1 MARQAQR
8 DAGTGA
14 GAEVSDAD
22 RDSLS
27 DLDMKDLAQSEHP
40 DATTR
45 NDVALGEEEGGAG
58 SLLDD
63 PLAGAPLADD
73 LLLDDGSELLGDGGD
88 LPGGSF
94 VEGTLVEGSLV
105 GGALDEEGPEVVL
118 DAEHE
123 ALDVREPDLD
133 LEASDDDVAQD
144 ELSGAVPRD

>member
-27 DLDMKDLAQSEHP
+27 DLDMKDLGQNALQN
-40 DATTR
+40 ATTPD
-45 NDVALGEEEGGAG
+45 DVALGEEDGGAG
-58 SLLDD
+58 GLLDD
-63 PLAGAPLADD
+63 PLVGDPLAGDPF
-73 LLLDDGSELLGDGGD
+73 LDDGGD

-94 VEGTLVEGSLV
+94 VERSLAEGSLV
-105 GGALDEEGPEVVL
+105 EGALDEEGPEVVL

-123 ALDVREPDLD
+123 ALKVREHDLD

>member
-1 MARQAQR
+1 MTRQAQR

-14 GAEVSDAD
+14 VAKVSDAD

-27 DLDMKDLAQSEHP
+27 DLDMKDFVQSEQP
-40 DATTR
+40 DATTP
-45 NDVALGEEEGGAG
+45 NGVALSEEDRGAG

-63 PLAGAPLADD
+63 PLAGDPLAGD
-73 LLLDDGSELLGDGGD
+73 LFLDDGGELLDDGGD

-94 VEGTLVEGSLV
+94 VEGSQPEGSLV
-105 GGALDEEGPEVVL
+105 EGALVEEGPDVVL

-123 ALDVREPDLD
+123 ALDVREHDLD

>member
-14 GAEVSDAD
+14 GAEVSEAD

-27 DLDMKDLAQSEHP
+27 DLDMKDLAQSEQP
-40 DATTR
+40 DATTP
-45 NDVALGEEEGGAG
+45 NDVALGEEDGDAGG
-58 SLLDD
+58 LLDD
-63 PLAGAPLADD
+63 PLADE
-73 LLLDDGSELLGDGGD
+73 LLLDDDGEVLGDGGD

-94 VEGTLVEGSLV
+94 VEGSLAEGSLV
-105 GGALDEEGPEVVL
+105 EGALDEEGPEVVL